1 MNPFPAPSP
10 ADLVLVKAEQLAE
23 HTDANARIGAVLH
36 LSGAVPDLAGL
47 REHVTAHLDGLPC
60 LTHVLTGNGPTA
72 QWMPADPDM
81 TWHIRAQQ
89 VDGDPQ
95 ALETAVR
102 LALREPWP
110 EEAPAWRMILLH
122 GHVRDGSALLYLTH
136 HAVQDG
142 ANIGTVLDALFGP
155 QALPEQLPA
164 PARDASRIPRA
175 GLRQTARSTM
185 TLLRHARRHRLW
197 QSSSH
202 PLSSRRH
209 LLWADVPSAGL
220 RAAARAGGASINDVY
235 LTTVVHAITQW
246 AKDAWPRAT
255 GTAIPVMVPVNVRT
269 PDEVAAPGNRLFL
282 TRIDLPGGTMPVD
295 RRLARTRAVT
305 SVLKS
310 DGHKTVLRAA
320 LTRLPR
326 RLLQPLVDASTVPGR
341 LTICASYLAVRHPLH
356 YREAAVHRIDPIM
369 CCPPGVPLAV
379 VATTYEDTTS
389 VSFRIDA
396 ALPGA
401 DSIPE
406 RWRQAV
412 TELTRSTPPPQ
423 GGTP

>member
-1 MNPFPAPSP
+1 MNPFPAPGP

-23 HTDANARIGAVLH
+23 HPDAHARIGAVLH
-36 LSGAVPDLAGL
+36 LTGAVPDLAGL
-47 REHVTAHLDGLPC
+47 REHVTAHLDDLPC
-60 LTHVLTGNGPTA
+60 LTHVLSGDGPTA
-72 QWMPADPDM
+72 QWAPADPDM
-81 TWHIRAQQ
+81 AWHLRAQHL
-89 VDGDPQ
+89 DGEPQ
-95 ALETAVR
+95 ALEAAVR

-122 GHVRDGSALLYLTH
+122 GHVPDGSALLYLTH

-142 ANIGTVLDALFGP
+142 ANIGTVLDTLFGP
-155 QALPEQLPA
+155 RPLPRFPA
-164 PARDASRIPRA
+164 PAPA
-175 GLRQTARSTM
+175 GLRRTARSAVS
-185 TLLRHARRHRLW
+185 LLRHARRHGLW
-197 QSSSH
+197 QSASH

-209 LLWADVPSAGL
+209 LLWAQAPSAGL
-220 RAAARAGGASINDVY
+220 RAAARAGGTSVNDVY
-235 LTTVVHAITQW
+235 LATVVHAITQW
-246 AKDAWPRAT
+246 AEDAWPHAT

-295 RRLARTRAVT
+295 RRLARTAAVT

-310 DGHKTVLRAA
+310 AGHKAVLRAA

-326 RLLQPLVDASTVPGR
+326 RLLQLLVDASTVPGR
-341 LTICASYLAVRHPLH
+341 LTVCASYLVVRRPLH
-356 YREAAVHRIDPIM
+356 YGGAAVHRIDPIM

-379 VATTYEDTTS
+379 AATTYEDTTS
-389 VSFRIDA
+389 VSFRIDT

-401 DSIPE
+401 DSLPE

-412 TELTRSTPPPQ
+412 TELTRSAPPPS
-423 GGTP
+423 TL